1 MPANPAV
8 ESYLTQLDICNI
20 YTQGPIDEVGLYSKP
35 ESFYC
40 LNNWLKLSLTRF
52 RYIVLIIL
60 TIPSVVAALRVG
72 GTKFLAVLLLKIV
85 K

>member
-1 MPANPAV
+1 MNP
-8 ESYLTQLDICNI
+8 
-20 YTQGPIDEVGLYSKP
+20 KP

-52 RYIVLIIL
+52 SYIVLIIL
-60 TIPSVVAALRVG
+60 TIPSVVATLRVG